1 MPIDPYEYRNA
12 CHLQLEEHSIIS
24 LRYPLCL
31 NSAPGGFLHDYRLDI
46 LAPQPRTVL
55 PRDPVPDSLV
65 DAVRRHV
72 TGLCQL
78 LARQPKSPGNMNA
91 EALAQYI
98 RAATPQY
105 CFEGRIPMACIS
117 KDMTHEE
124 YEGRH
129 AELGYRER
137 LAGPGPQ
144 ATNAGLLYQLGEDP
158 WTVSTERRLYLL
170 PPMIDRFVVVT
181 LH

>member
-12 CHLQLEEHSIIS
+12 RYLQLEEHSIIS
-24 LRYPLCL
+24 LRYPFCL

-46 LAPQPRTVL
+46 LDPQPRTVL

-72 TGLCQL
+72 TGMCQL

-91 EALAQYI
+91 AALAQYI

-105 CFEGRIPMACIS
+105 SFE
-117 KDMTHEE
+117 
-124 YEGRH
+124 
-129 AELGYRER
+129 
-137 LAGPGPQ
+137 
-144 ATNAGLLYQLGEDP
+144 
-158 WTVSTERRLYLL
+158 
-170 PPMIDRFVVVT
+170 
-181 LH
+181 